1 MHPTASPCLS
11 SPRLQPLSRSR
22 AAIDRR
28 TEQDHY
34 SHQVDTILSIQN
46 TVPHD
51 GARRLMIL
59 PLRG

>member
-1 MHPTASPCLS
+1 MHPTASPNLS
-11 SPRLQPLSRSR
+11 SPCLQPQGRSW
-22 AAIDRR
+22 ATIDRR
-28 TEQDHY
+28 TVQDHY